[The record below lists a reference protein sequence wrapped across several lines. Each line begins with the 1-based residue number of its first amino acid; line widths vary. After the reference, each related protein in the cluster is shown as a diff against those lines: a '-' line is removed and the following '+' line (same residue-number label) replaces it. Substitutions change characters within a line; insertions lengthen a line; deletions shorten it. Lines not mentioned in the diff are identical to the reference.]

1 MECLKPDE
9 YDVNVHT
16 RKIVL
21 AIGQKDAWVAFY
33 ISLRKSFHHSID
45 LLCFPGKTNMH
56 QKPTKSHVQRITS
69 KREFSYV
76 EP

>member
-9 YDVNVHT
+9 YNVNAHIREIT
-16 RKIVL
+16 L
-21 AIGQKDAWVAFY
+21 AIGQKDAWVAFD

-56 QKPTKSHVQRITS
+56 QKPTQSNVQRIAS

-76 EP
+76 EL